1 MNQGDEIQQEDLHM
15 AQPDPGSLADLDNRP
30 HSPEP
35 DNPQNE
41 DNPATLEDLQ
51 IIQGFIEA
59 IQGASLDNDK
69 LPEDVIDRL
78 QNPEKEVFNLD
89 DQEELRTG
97 IELYLDTETASE
109 EVFNKAR
116 ETFHRSLDR
125 KGVEYDRIP
134 SLFQVKEHIKE
145 ITGVYPIK
153 EDMCP
158 QTCIG
163 YTGIFSDLDACPKCN
178 SPCYNLQ
185 ELAASGGRKKIPLR
199 QFLTLPL
206 GPQLQTHWRTP
217 EGARDM
223 RYRSKLTKD
232 IFDQAKAH
240 ADQKIV
246 IKTYKDIF
254 HVQDG
259 KITENDML
267 YQSKQSDC
275 WIYIWVILDLAP
287 DLRYKK
293 CYIFPGGFIPG
304 PNKPQNI
311 ESFLFP
317 GFHHIAA
324 LSKEGLAIWD
334 ALENRSF
341 ISYLFILLGLADGP
355 GLTYLNGLTGHS
367 GAFGKEGATHYYPAL
382 LKPLNYSVDGCDH
395 DDVDGSHLPIGNIEE
410 YQKAVQIAEHQH
422 NRKSTG
428 ITRPSIF
435 ILAVPHCFGGDLMHL
450 ISLNILDLLLDLWRG
465 NLECDPTDDKNTWQ
479 WLVLVG
485 DVWKNHGTRVVDTT
499 PYLPGSFDRPPRNPA
514 EKISSGYKAWEF
526 LTYIFGLGPGLLHG
540 ILPNKYW
547 KNYCKLVAGVRLLH
561 QHSITKEQ
569 LVHGHKL
576 LISFETEFE
585 EIYYQHKASC
595 LHFCHKSIHAL
606 LHIGPEVPR
615 LGPGSGYTQWP
626 MERTIGN
633 LGEEIRQPSQPFANL
648 AERGARRAQVNS
660 LLALLPDLTPN
671 KLLSHL
677 SQDLG
682 GGYILSMGDSCSRT
696 ISEVEKQAIH
706 SFYQLQN
713 IEITQAFDIRK
724 FARLQLPNL
733 QFVQTAWKETTKPL
747 KKVRMSRNVMLKTL
761 ALVSIYGTPDPI
773 LLEESSGVLAVCQYK
788 GIAALEVVAVKQ
800 IASCIAMV
808 PFKEPGDRRYFVCEK
823 MGLDIAFLAGSQE
836 VDL

>member
-1 MNQGDEIQQEDLHM
+1 MQ
-15 AQPDPGSLADLDNRP
+15 
-30 HSPEP
+30 
-35 DNPQNE
+35 
-41 DNPATLEDLQ
+41 
-51 IIQGFIEA
+51 
-59 IQGASLDNDK
+59 
-69 LPEDVIDRL
+69 
-78 QNPEKEVFNLD
+78 
-89 DQEELRTG
+89 
-97 IELYLDTETASE
+97 
-109 EVFNKAR
+109 
-116 ETFHRSLDR
+116 
-125 KGVEYDRIP
+125 
-134 SLFQVKEHIKE
+134 
-145 ITGVYPIK
+145 
-153 EDMCP
+153 
-158 QTCIG
+158 
-163 YTGIFSDLDACPKCN
+163 
-178 SPCYNLQ
+178 
-185 ELAASGGRKKIPLR
+185 
-199 QFLTLPL
+199 
-206 GPQLQTHWRTP
+206 
-217 EGARDM
+217 
-223 RYRSKLTKD
+223 YRSKLTKD
-232 IFDQAKAH
+232 IFDQAKAC

-246 IKTYKDIF
+246 TETYEDIF
-254 HVQDG
+254 HGDAYLKAVQDR
-259 KITENDML
+259 KITENDMVLMMSIDGAQL

-304 PNKPQNI
+304 PNIPQNI

-334 ALENRSF
+334 VLENRSF

-367 GAFGKEGATHYYPAL
+367 GAFGCHLYCPVQGRRKEGATHYYPAL

-410 YQKAVQIAEHQH
+410 YQKAVQIVLKSRTKAEHQH

-435 ILAVPHCFGGDLMHL
+435 SAFPEDRVLAVPHCFGGDLMHL
-450 ISLNILDLLLDLWRG
+450 ISLNIPDLLLDLWRG

-479 WLVLVG
+479 WLVLVE

-526 LTYIFGLGPGLLHG
+526 MTYIFGPGPGLLHG

-585 EIYYQHKASC
+585 EIYYQHKASR
-595 LHFCHKSIHAL
+595 LHFCHKSIHTL

-648 AERGARRAQVNS
+648 AERGAQCAQVNS
-660 LLALLPDLTPN
+660 LLALLPDLAPN

-682 GGYILSMGDSCSRT
+682 GGYILSMGDSCSRA
-696 ISEVEKQAIH
+696 ISEVEKQAIC

-733 QFVQTAWKETTKPL
+733 QFVRTAWKETTKPL
-747 KKVRMSRNVMLKTL
+747 KKVHMLRNVMFYRDTVIKHPTFAEVQYFFQGKVHGNEETL

-773 LLEESSGVLAVCQYK
+773 LLEESSGALAVCQYK
-788 GIAALEVVAVKQ
+788 GIAALEVVAVKP

-808 PFKEPGDRRYFVCEK
+808 PFKELGDGRYFVCEK